1 MPLPR
6 PFLLVAI
13 HGQGYIS
20 TVAEQSLHLSQEQRL
35 SMVLAPQLRQS
46 LEMLQ
51 APALELRAMV
61 RAELDSNPTLEEL
74 PPDAPQVEV
83 EKVNSEIEDSKAMDF
98 RKEFETLARLDDEWK
113 DYFFQ
118 QRGYQPSSQENE
130 EKRNY
135 LYDSIP
141 QGESLQEHLLHQ
153 LSLSDLSAP
162 DKALGE
168 LVIGSINDD
177 GYLTTS
183 IEELAP
189 SCGADVAHLNDILLV
204 IQDFDPLG
212 VGARDLRECLLF
224 QLERLGKADSTAGHI
239 VNRHLERLAAHK
251 LQEIA
256 RSLKVPIEEIQVA
269 ANFIATLEPKPG
281 RAYSSESSP
290 YITPEVVVRKVDEDY
305 VILMND
311 DDLPRLRISKHYR
324 SLMNDNG
331 TGREVR
337 DYIQERVRSGA
348 FLIKSIHQRQQT
360 IYKIATEIVRVQ
372 KEFLDQGISHLK
384 PLTMSEVADAV
395 GLHETTISRAVAGKH
410 MQTPQGTFEMKY
422 FFTPGLKTGDGNVV
436 SNKTVKDAIATLVA
450 DEHPGNPLSD
460 QDILEILTERGIQ
473 IARRTVA
480 KYRIALKIAPSHMR
494 KQYN

>member
-1 MPLPR
+1 
-6 PFLLVAI
+6 
-13 HGQGYIS
+13 
-20 TVAEQSLHLSQEQRL
+20 
-35 SMVLAPQLRQS
+35 MVLAPQLRQS

-51 APALELRAMV
+51 APALELRAMI
-61 RAELDSNPTLEEL
+61 RAELDRNPTLEEL
-74 PPDAPQVEV
+74 PADATAVEV
-83 EKVNSEIEDSKAMDF
+83 EKVNTDVADTKAMDF

-118 QRGYQPSSQENE
+118 QREYQRYSQDAE
-130 EKRNY
+130 EKQNY
-135 LYDSIP
+135 LYDSIT

-153 LSLSDLSAP
+153 LALAEFSDP

-177 GYLTTS
+177 GYLTSS
-183 IEELAP
+183 IEELAAT
-189 SCGADVAHLNDILLV
+189 CGADLGHMRDVLAV

-212 VGARDLRECLLF
+212 IGASDLRECLLF
-224 QLERLGKADSTAGHI
+224 QLERLGKADSTAGRI
-239 VNRHLERLAAHK
+239 VSGHLDRLAAHK
-251 LQEIA
+251 LQDIA
-256 RSLKVPIEEIQVA
+256 RILKVPVAEVQTA

-290 YITPEVVVRKVDEDY
+290 YITPEVVVRKVGDEY
-305 VILMND
+305 VIIMND

-324 SLMNDNG
+324 SIMNDNS
-331 TGREVR
+331 TGSEVR
-337 DYIQERVRSGA
+337 DYIQERVRSSA

-360 IYKIATEIVRVQ
+360 IFRIASEIISVQ
-372 KEFLDQGISHLK
+372 REFLDQGISHLR

-422 FFTPGLKTGDGNVV
+422 FFAPGLKTGDGSVV

-450 DEHPGNPLSD
+450 DESPAAPLSD
-460 QDILEILTERGIQ
+460 QEILEILNERGIQ

-494 KQYN
+494 RKYEG

>member
-1 MPLPR
+1 LGM
-6 PFLLVAI
+6 
-13 HGQGYIS
+13 
-20 TVAEQSLHLSQEQRL
+20 AEQGLHLSQEQRL
-35 SMVLAPQLRQS
+35 HMVLAPQLRQS

-51 APALELRAMV
+51 APAMELRAMI
-61 RAELDSNPTLEEL
+61 RAELDANPTLEEL
-74 PPDAPQVEV
+74 PPDAPPI
-83 EKVNSEIEDSKAMDF
+83 EIAKANTDIDDHKAMDF
-98 RKEFETLARLDDEWK
+98 RKEFEILARLDDEWK

-118 QRGYQPSSQENE
+118 QREYRPHSSESE
-130 EKRNY
+130 EKQNF
-135 LYDSIP
+135 LYDSIT

-153 LSLSDLSAP
+153 LALAEFSDA

-168 LVIGSINDD
+168 LVIGSINED
-177 GYLTTS
+177 GYLTAG
-183 IEELAP
+183 IEELAAT
-189 SCGADVAHLNDILLV
+189 CGADVVHMQDILAV

-224 QLERLGKADSTAGHI
+224 QLDRLGKADSTAGRI
-239 VNRHLERLAAHK
+239 VNAHLERLAAHK
-251 LQEIA
+251 LQDIA
-256 RSLKVPIEEIQVA
+256 RLLKVSIEEVQLA

-290 YITPEVVVRKVDEDY
+290 YITPEVAVVKVEGQY
-305 VILMND
+305 LVLMND

-324 SLMNDNG
+324 ALMNDSH
-331 TGREVR
+331 TGSEVR
-337 DYIQERVRSGA
+337 DYIQERVRSSA

-360 IYKIATEIVRVQ
+360 IFKIASEIVRVQ
-372 KEFLDQGISHLK
+372 TEFLEQGISHLK

-422 FFTPGLKTGDGNVV
+422 FFTPGLKTGDGSVV

-450 DEHPGNPLSD
+450 GESPDSPLSD
-460 QDILEILTERGIQ
+460 QDLLEILTERGIQ

>member
-1 MPLPR
+1 
-6 PFLLVAI
+6 
-13 HGQGYIS
+13 
-20 TVAEQSLHLSQEQRL
+20 
-35 SMVLAPQLRQS
+35 MVLAPQLRQS

-51 APALELRAMV
+51 APALELRAMI
-61 RAELDSNPTLEEL
+61 RSELDQNPTLEEI
-74 PPDAPQVEV
+74 PPDAPQVEI

-118 QRGYQPSSQENE
+118 QRGYQPHSQDDD

-135 LYDSIP
+135 LYDSIS

-153 LSLSDLSAP
+153 LALAEFNEA

-168 LVIGSINDD
+168 LIIGSVNDD

-183 IEELAP
+183 IEELAGT
-189 SCGADVAHLNDILLV
+189 CGADVGHMHDILSV

-212 VGARDLRECLLF
+212 VASRDLRECLLF
-224 QLERLGKADSTAGHI
+224 QLERLGKGDSLAARIVAGH
-239 VNRHLERLAAHK
+239 LDRLAAHK

-256 RSLKVPIEEIQVA
+256 RTLKVTPEEVQQA

-281 RAYSSESSP
+281 RAFSSDASP
-290 YITPEVVVRKVDEDY
+290 YITPEVVVRKIGDEY
-305 VILMND
+305 VVLMND

-324 SLMNDNG
+324 SLMNDG
-331 TGREVR
+331 DTKRDVR
-337 DYIQERVRSGA
+337 DYIQERVRASA

-360 IYKIATEIVRVQ
+360 IFKIATEIVRVQ
-372 KEFLDQGISHLK
+372 MEFLDQGIAHLK
-384 PLTMSEVADAV
+384 PLTMAEVAEAV

-422 FFTPGLKTGDGNVV
+422 FFTPGLKTGDGSVV
-436 SNKTVKDAIATLVA
+436 SNKTVKDAIAGLVA
-450 DEHPGNPLSD
+450 NEDSEHPLSD
-460 QDILEILTERGIQ
+460 QEILEILTQRGIQ

-494 KQYN
+494 KQYT

>member
-1 MPLPR
+1 
-6 PFLLVAI
+6 
-13 HGQGYIS
+13 
-20 TVAEQSLHLSQEQRL
+20 
-35 SMVLAPQLRQS
+35 MVLAPQLRQS

-51 APALELRAMV
+51 APALELRTMI
-61 RAELDSNPTLEEL
+61 RAELDRNPTLEEV

-83 EKVNSEIEDSKAMDF
+83 EKVNAEIADSKAMDF

-118 QRGYQPSSQENE
+118 QRGYQPQSQEME
-130 EKRNY
+130 DKRSF

-141 QGESLQEHLLHQ
+141 QSESLQEHLLHQ
-153 LSLSDLSAP
+153 LSLAEFNEADRN
-162 DKALGE
+162 LGE

-177 GYLTTS
+177 GYLTAT
-183 IEELAP
+183 IEELAAP
-189 SCGADVAHLNDILLV
+189 CGADVAHMNDILAV

-224 QLERLGKADSTAGHI
+224 QLERLGKADSLAGRI
-239 VNRHLERLAAHK
+239 VNAHLDRLAAHK
-251 LQEIA
+251 LHDIA
-256 RSLKVPIEEIQVA
+256 RMLKVTIEEVQLA

-281 RAYSSESSP
+281 RAFSSESSP
-290 YITPEVVVRKVDEDY
+290 YITPEVVVRKVGDEY
-305 VILMND
+305 VVLMND

-324 SLMNDNG
+324 SLMNDND
-331 TGREVR
+331 TGREVK
-337 DYIQERVRSGA
+337 DYIQERVRSSA

-360 IYKIATEIVRVQ
+360 IFRIASEIVRVQ
-372 KEFLDQGISHLK
+372 TEFLDRGISHLK
-384 PLTMSEVADAV
+384 PLTMSEVAEAV

-422 FFTPGLKTGDGNVV
+422 FFTPGLKSGDGSVV

-450 DEHPGNPLSD
+450 GEDSDQPLSD
-460 QDILEILTERGIQ
+460 QEILEILTKRGIQ

-494 KQYN
+494 KRYV

>member
-1 MPLPR
+1 
-6 PFLLVAI
+6 
-13 HGQGYIS
+13 
-20 TVAEQSLHLSQEQRL
+20 
-35 SMVLAPQLRQS
+35 MVMAPQLRQS

-51 APALELRAMV
+51 APALELRAMI
-61 RAELDSNPTLEEL
+61 RAELDRNPTLEEVSSET
-74 PPDAPQVEV
+74 PRVEV

-118 QRGYQPSSQENE
+118 QRGYQPYSQEAE
-130 EKRNY
+130 EKRTY

-141 QGESLQEHLLHQ
+141 QSESLQEHLLHQ
-153 LSLSDLSAP
+153 LSLAEFNEA

-168 LVIGSINDD
+168 LVIGSITDD

-183 IEELAP
+183 VEELAAA
-189 SCGADVAHLNDILLV
+189 CGADAAHMQDILTV

-224 QLERLGKADSTAGHI
+224 QLERLGKADSLAGRI
-239 VNRHLERLAAHK
+239 VSAHLDRLAAHK
-251 LQEIA
+251 FQEIS
-256 RSLKVPIEEIQVA
+256 RLLKVPVEEVQLA
-269 ANFIATLEPKPG
+269 SNFIATLEPKPG

-290 YITPEVVVRKVDEDY
+290 FITPEVVVRKIGDEY
-305 VILMND
+305 VVLMND

-324 SLMNDNG
+324 SLMSDAD
-331 TGREVR
+331 TGAEVR
-337 DYIQERVRSGA
+337 DYIQERIRSSA

-360 IYKIATEIVRVQ
+360 IFKIATEIVRVQ
-372 KEFLDQGISHLK
+372 REFLEKGIAHLT
-384 PLTMSEVADAV
+384 PLTMSEVASAV

-422 FFTPGLKTGDGNVV
+422 FFTPGLKTGDGSVV

-450 DEHPGNPLSD
+450 GESAENPLSD
-460 QDILEILTERGIQ
+460 QEILEVLTERGIQ

-494 KQYN
+494 KRYG

>member
-1 MPLPR
+1 M
-6 PFLLVAI
+6 A
-13 HGQGYIS
+13 QQ
-20 TVAEQSLHLSQEQRL
+20 TLHLSQEQRL

-51 APALELRAMV
+51 SPAMELRAMI
-61 RAELDSNPTLEEL
+61 RAELDANPTLEEL
-74 PPDAPQVEV
+74 PVDTPPIEV
-83 EKVNSEIEDSKAMDF
+83 EKVNAEIEEHKSMDF
-98 RKEFETLARLDDEWK
+98 TKEFEILTRLDDEWK

-118 QRGYQPSSQENE
+118 QREYQPHSSEST
-130 EKRNY
+130 EKQNF
-135 LYDSIP
+135 LYDSIT

-153 LSLSDLSAP
+153 LSLSEFDNA

-168 LVIGSINDD
+168 LIIGSINED
-177 GYLTTS
+177 GYLTSS
-183 IEELAP
+183 IEELAAT
-189 SCGADVAHLNDILLV
+189 CGTDAGHLQDILLV

-224 QLERLGKADSTAGHI
+224 QLERLGKAESTAGRI
-239 VNRHLERLAAHK
+239 VNAHLERLAAHK
-251 LQEIA
+251 LQDIA
-256 RSLKVPIEEIQVA
+256 KILKVSNEEAQLA

-290 YITPEVVVRKVDEDY
+290 YITPEVVVIKVDDHY
-305 VILMND
+305 VVVMND

-324 SLMNDNG
+324 SLMNDSH
-331 TGREVR
+331 TGQEVR

-360 IYKIATEIVRVQ
+360 IFKIATEIVRVQ
-372 KEFLDQGISHLK
+372 TEFLDQGISHLK
-384 PLTMSEVADAV
+384 PLTMSEVATVV

-422 FFTPGLKTGDGNVV
+422 FFTPGLKTGDGHVV
-436 SNKTVKDAIATLVA
+436 SNKTVKDAIATLVS
-450 DEHPGNPLSD
+450 EENTESPLSD

>member
-1 MPLPR
+1 
-6 PFLLVAI
+6 
-13 HGQGYIS
+13 
-20 TVAEQSLHLSQEQRL
+20 
-35 SMVLAPQLRQS
+35 MVLAPQLRQS

-51 APALELRAMV
+51 APVMELRAMI
-61 RAELDSNPTLEEL
+61 RAELDKNPTLEEI
-74 PPDAPQVEV
+74 PPDTPQVEI
-83 EKVNSEIEDSKAMDF
+83 EQVNAEIEDNKAMDF

-118 QRGYQPSSQENE
+118 QRGYQTHSEESE

-153 LSLSDLSAP
+153 LALAEFDAT

-168 LVIGSINDD
+168 LIIGSISED

-183 IEELAP
+183 IEDLAAT
-189 SCGADVAHLNDILLV
+189 CGADREHLQDILLV

-212 VGARDLRECLLF
+212 VGSRDLRECLLF
-224 QLERLGKADSTAGHI
+224 QLERLGKTDSTAGRI
-239 VNRHLERLAAHK
+239 VNAHLDRLAAHK
-251 LQEIA
+251 FQEIA
-256 RSLKVPIEEIQVA
+256 RLLKISVEDVQLA

-281 RAYSSESSP
+281 RAYSSELSP
-290 YITPEVVVRKVDEDY
+290 YVTPEVIVRKVGDEY
-305 VILMND
+305 VIVMND
-311 DDLPRLRISKHYR
+311 DDLPHVRISKHYR
-324 SLMNDNG
+324 SLMNDNN

-337 DYIQERVRSGA
+337 EYIQDRVRSGA

-360 IYKIATEIVRVQ
+360 IFKIATEIVRVQ
-372 KEFLDQGISHLK
+372 KDFLEKGISQLK
-384 PLTMSEVADAV
+384 PLTMAEVAEAV

-410 MQTPQGTFEMKY
+410 IQTPQGVFEMKF
-422 FFTPGLKTGDGNVV
+422 FFTPGLKASDGSIV

-450 DEHPGNPLSD
+450 EEPSDAPLSD
-460 QDILEILTERGIQ
+460 QDILEILTQRGIQ

-494 KQYN
+494 KKYT